1 MTRPVVRWLLVVLAC
16 AALALPAHAVDPKEA
31 TGGLLVASD
40 GQGSVRLF
48 WFPPLASIPDAWRI
62 EDAKSGAV
70 LVKRVEPLPAD
81 VVAGLSDDEQQQVRS
96 LREAMRRSL
105 SADDRAMLLGIAAL
119 RTFSSWDFSRA
130 LGWAAIL
137 ANQPAGSRTY
147 RVVGLAA
154 SGSATSARIA
164 SVAVDPS
171 VATPLAPAPVD
182 LRAESVRAGVALR
195 WKPAPSV
202 RERPVGSYAVE
213 RVIDGEAAEIT
224 GEPLVL
230 GTSWAHE
237 VAVFTDLDPVYESEA
252 TYRVFAVDVLG
263 RRGEAAEVRLAAK
276 DVVALDPP
284 LSVRVEWQGKAVKL
298 DWDRPA
304 RPSTAGY
311 AVERALLP
319 GGPYELVTPKGVGR
333 DRTELTDRDVR
344 PGTTYY
350 YRVRAMGPRG
360 DLGAPSAVIA
370 IQGEG
375 KPPAQPGGLAA
386 EVGRTRVS
394 LAWKP
399 VDDVAGY
406 TVERRTAGS
415 DEWMRLTDRPTPEP
429 AYRDHFGF
437 QRGGEL
443 EYRVASVGYDSTVS
457 EPSQAVRVLLP
468 DTLPPPTPRIVG
480 ARSEAGVIR
489 LELRV
494 GIPEEETHQIA
505 VLRSEDA
512 REPGL
517 VMGDPIPTASAPMR
531 FEDPHVS
538 AGRIYWYRAVAIDRV
553 GNRSEPSAPVPVPA
567 ERAEIPPARPPKAR
581 LAESPFRHVRVSF
594 PAAPEGLETVVQAR
608 RAEGPWLV
616 IGGPAMG
623 AGEVVDANLPEE
635 GALDY
640 RLVLRAED
648 GAEGAPSDPVRA
660 R

>member
-1 MTRPVVRWLLVVLAC
+1 MTRPVVRWLLVGLAC
-16 AALALPAHAVDPKEA
+16 AALSAPAHAVDPKEA

-70 LVKRVEPLPAD
+70 LVERVEPLAAD
-81 VVAGLSDDEQQQVRS
+81 AIAPLAQDEQQQARA
-96 LREAMRRSL
+96 LRDALRKRL
-105 SADDRAMLLGIAAL
+105 TADDRAMLLGVAAL
-119 RTFSSWDFSRA
+119 RTFSSWDFARA

-137 ANQPAGSRTY
+137 EDQPAGARSY
-147 RVVGLAA
+147 RVVGLDAN
-154 SGSATSARIA
+154 GRPTSPRIA

-171 VATPLAPAPVD
+171 VATPALPAPAD
-182 LRAESVRAGVALR
+182 LRADSVREGVALR
-195 WKPAPSV
+195 WKPAPAV
-202 RERPVGSYAVE
+202 RERPVGSYGVE
-213 RVIDGEAAEIT
+213 RVIDGEAAMIT

-230 GTSWAHE
+230 GTSWPYE
-237 VAVFTDLDPVYESEA
+237 VAAFTDLDPVYESDA

-263 RRGEAAEVRLAAK
+263 RRGEVAEMRFAAT

-284 LSVRVEWQGKAVKL
+284 LSVRAQWRGKAVEL

-319 GGPYELVTPKGVGR
+319 GGPYELVTPKGLAR

-360 DLGAPSAVIA
+360 DLGAPSAVVA

-375 KPPAQPGGLAA
+375 KPPAKPGGLTA

-399 VDDVAGY
+399 VEDVAGY

-443 EYRVASVGYDSTVS
+443 EYRVATVGYDSTVS
-457 EPSQAVRVLLP
+457 EPGREVRVALP
-468 DTLPPPTPRIVG
+468 DTLPPPMPRIVATG
-480 ARSEAGVIR
+480 TQGGNVH
-489 LELRV
+489 LELRA

-517 VMGDPIPTASAPMR
+517 VMGDPLAATGASVR
-531 FEDPHVS
+531 FEDPHVT
-538 AGRIYWYRAVAIDRV
+538 AGRIYWYRAVAIDRT
-553 GNRSEPSAPVPVPA
+553 GNRGEPSAPVPVAA
-567 ERAEIPPARPPKAR
+567 ERAEIPQASQPKVK
-581 LAESPFRHVRVSF
+581 LADSPFRHARIAY
-594 PAAPEGLETVVQAR
+594 PAAPDGLGTVVQVR

-640 RLVLRAED
+640 RSVLRAED